1 MGSQGG
7 VSQGAADDLEPAR
20 ARLCAAG
27 QQHLVLQ
34 AAALGG
40 PAGAA
45 LLREAAAEDW
55 DALRQ
60 AALSAPASLPPALR
74 PPPALTLRR
83 QQAVGGLRARL
94 ALLGAEWLREGRVAT
109 LLLAGGQGT
118 RLGHAGPKGTFVL
131 GPGADRS
138 LYALLAERVARAS
151 REAGRPIPLY
161 VLTSDETDAATRE
174 AFAEPAR
181 LGLAAEQ
188 VRFVRQASLPVLDSA
203 GRGLL
208 AAPDRLLRAP
218 DGHGGALSALAR
230 DGVLD
235 ALAAQGIGVLTTFQV
250 DNPLARPLDPV
261 LLGWMRERSLQAL
274 GKAVRREVPEERV
287 GVFGRDLDGRLRVV
301 EYTELAGLGGA
312 EGLTLGSIAIHA
324 FDLAWLRGLLVAGA
338 SAPSPALPTAGP
350 LASPLALPLA
360 LPLHAAR
367 KGVVAWIP
375 EAGRAA
381 PLQGIKLERFL
392 FDVYPHAPR
401 AEVQEVARA
410 REFAPIK
417 NADGVDSPATARA
430 LVAAEVRRWH
440 AERGRAEPVQPELRP
455 LDMDGGA

>member
-1 MGSQGG
+1 MSRDA
-7 VSQGAADDLEPAR
+7 SDDLEVAR
-20 ARLCAAG
+20 ARLREAG
-27 QQHLVLQ
+27 QEHLVVQ
-34 AAALGG
+34 AMALGG
-40 PAGAA
+40 PQGAA

-55 DALRQ
+55 NLLR
-60 AALSAPASLPPALR
+60 AAVLAPGPTLPPELR

-83 QQAVGGLRARL
+83 QQAVGGLRTRL
-94 ALLGAEWLREGRVAT
+94 ALLGAGWLREGRVAT

-138 LYALLAERVARAS
+138 LYAVLAERVARAS
-151 REAGRPIPLY
+151 REGGRAVPLC
-161 VLTSDETDAATRE
+161 VLTSAETDQATRA
-174 AFAEPAR
+174 AFADPQR
-181 LGLAAEQ
+181 LGLASEQ
-188 VRFVRQASLPVLDSA
+188 IRFVRQTSLPVLDGA
-203 GRGLL
+203 GRALL

-218 DGHGGALSALAR
+218 DGHGGALNALAR

-235 ALAAQGIGVLTTFQV
+235 LLAAQGVSVLTTFQV

-261 LLGWMRERSLQAL
+261 MLGWMRERSLQAL
-274 GKAVRREVPEERV
+274 GKAVRRTGPEERV
-287 GVFGRDLDGRLRVV
+287 GVFARDLDGRVRIV
-301 EYTELAGLGGA
+301 EYTELEALKGA
-312 EGLTLGSIAIHA
+312 DALTLGSIAVHA
-324 FDLAWLRGLLVAGA
+324 FDLAWLRGLLAG
-338 SAPSPALPTAGP
+338 GGGGRP
-350 LASPLALPLA
+350 LG

-367 KGVVAWIP
+367 KGVVAWVP

-381 PLQGIKLERFL
+381 QLQGVKLERFL

-401 AEVQEVARA
+401 AEVQEVARE

-440 AERGRAEPVQPELRP
+440 SERGLSEPPQPELRP
-455 LDMDGGA
+455 LDMDGTT